1 MERSIMATDN
11 KTKTV
16 KKRAQDRTSNVEES
30 NKESTEG
37 NKPKTGLED
46 PRWRRRWSLVFKRMK

>member
-1 MERSIMATDN
+1 MAADYKPKSREQRT
-11 KTKTV
+11 
-16 KKRAQDRTSNVEES
+16 QDRVSNVEES

-37 NKPKTGLED
+37 NKSKTGLED